1 MSDDIRAH
9 EGGRNNQTNK
19 LEDRKPKNR
28 VHSVRRAS
36 RLQTSEPSKN
46 PLLPTLHS
54 SETDIHLSI
63 TTRAKLTTPFDYLR
77 SYSTVA
83 HENGSESIERKF
95 DPKNHAVVKKEKVM
109 VLLVR

>member
-1 MSDDIRAH
+1 MREVETIKKINLKTENLKIVSIPS
-9 EGGRNNQTNK
+9 G
-19 LEDRKPKNR
+19 
-28 VHSVRRAS
+28 VR

-54 SETDIHLSI
+54 SETDIHLSV

-95 DPKNHAVVKKEKVM
+95 DPKNHAVVKSEKVM